1 MPPQVSVKTTARL
14 HLGFLDMRGD
24 LGRKFGGIGLA
35 LNDPGTSITLSHAEA
50 NRVTGPER
58 ARAQDLL
65 ETAQDRLSITT
76 RHHLTIHEA
85 IPAHSGLGSGTQLAL
100 AIAAALRKLED
111 LPKNSASDAAM
122 LSRGA
127 RSGLGAGLIET
138 GGIVVDGGR
147 GAKTITPPTISRLE
161 FPQNWRVILVRDAA
175 ALGLYGANEKEAFAS
190 LAPLSAL
197 ASGELCRLVLMQ
209 VLPSLAEREFAAF
222 ASAITRIQQIVGDY
236 FSPAQS
242 GRRFTSP
249 KVETL
254 IERLQ
259 NAGATG
265 VGQTSWGPTGFAFAE
280 SEDSAEK
287 FCAAVKAQATSLNLS
302 ISVHR
307 GLNHGAAVD
316 KVYTSTA

>member
-24 LGRKFGGIGLA
+24 LGRKFGGLGLA
-35 LNDPGTSITLSHAEA
+35 LDAPGTSITLTHAEA

-58 ARAQDLL
+58 ARGQDLL

-76 RHHLTIHEA
+76 RHHLNIYEA

-100 AIAAALRKLED
+100 AIAASLRKLEN
-111 LPKNSASDAAM
+111 LPKDSASDAAM

-127 RSGLGAGLIET
+127 RSGLGAGLFET
-138 GGIVVDGGR
+138 GGVVVDGGR
-147 GAKTITPPTISRLE
+147 GAKTITPPAISRAE
-161 FPQNWRVILVRDAA
+161 FPQNWRVILVRDTA
-175 ALGLYGANEKEAFAS
+175 ALGLYGSNEKEAFAS
-190 LAPLSAL
+190 LAPLSTH

-222 ASAITRIQQIVGDY
+222 TSAITRIQQIVGDY
-236 FSPAQS
+236 FAPAQS

-259 NAGATG
+259 TAGATG
-265 VGQTSWGPTGFAFAE
+265 IGQTSWGPTGFAFAE
-280 SEDSAEK
+280 SEDLAEK
-287 FCAAVKAQATSLNLS
+287 FCASVKAQATSLDLNL
-302 ISVHR
+302 SVHR
-307 GLNHGAAVD
+307 GLNHGAIIN
-316 KVYTSTA
+316 KVYTTTA